1 MSVVFGSAR
10 IDEHG
15 KIKGGAAG
23 DQTGGEVSTQAYY
36 TSAKGWVGLRAY
48 NSTVA
53 DKLAEAMQ
61 QACDNPR
68 IGYDQNQRLGVI
80 IQLAIYGSLKAISG
94 NTECDCSSLV
104 RACVIQATGKDP
116 GNFNTATEKATLL
129 RTGLFKEVKITKA
142 DDCRTGDIL
151 VTKVKGHTGIITSG
165 NILGIAI
172 PTVKKGSKGSNAKIL
187 QHNLNQCG
195 YDLKEDGDFGKLSTA
210 ALVRWQYANKLSAD
224 GIYGP
229 KSYAKMKEILNG

>member
-36 TSAKGWVGLRAY
+36 TSSKGWVGLRSY

-53 DKLAEAMQ
+53 DKLATAMQ
-61 QACDNPR
+61 QACDNPH

-80 IQLAIYGSLKAISG
+80 TQLAKYGSLKAISV

-104 RACVIQATGKDP
+104 RACVIQATGNDP

-142 DDCRTGDIL
+142 SDCRTGDIL
-151 VTKVKGHTGIITSG
+151 VTKVKGHTVIVTSAPAPFMG
-165 NILGIAI
+165 RKA
-172 PTVKKGSKGSNAKIL
+172 TVTASALHVRKGPAATYPHVRYLHKGDVVTVYAEKSGWALIGVDEWCSTK
-187 QHNLNQCG
+187 
-195 YDLKEDGDFGKLSTA
+195 YLK
-210 ALVRWQYANKLSAD
+210 
-224 GIYGP
+224 
-229 KSYAKMKEILNG
+229 

>member
-36 TSAKGWVGLRAY
+36 TSAKGWVGLRAKDEKIA
-48 NSTVA
+48 T
-53 DKLAEAMQ
+53 KLAEAMQ
-61 QACDNPR
+61 QACDNPH

-104 RACVIQATGKDP
+104 RACVIQATGSDP

-129 RTGLFKEVKITKA
+129 KTGLFREVKITKA
-142 DDCRTGDIL
+142 DDCQTGDVL
-151 VTKVKGHTGIITSG
+151 VTKTKGHTVIVTSAPAPFMG
-165 NILGIAI
+165 RKA
-172 PTVKKGSKGSNAKIL
+172 TVTASALHVRRGPAVTYPHVRYLHKGDPVTV
-187 QHNLNQCG
+187 
-195 YDLKEDGDFGKLSTA
+195 YDEVSGWGRIGTNEWVSLKYLK
-210 ALVRWQYANKLSAD
+210 
-224 GIYGP
+224 
-229 KSYAKMKEILNG
+229 

>member
-23 DQTGGEVSTQAYY
+23 DQTGKEVSTQAYY

-61 QACDNPR
+61 QACDNPH

-80 IQLAIYGSLKAISG
+80 TQLAKYGSLKAISV

-104 RACVIQATGKDP
+104 RACIIQATGIDP
-116 GNFNTATEKATLL
+116 GNFNTATEKTALL
-129 RTGLFKEVKITKA
+129 ATGLFEVVRIEKA
-142 DDCRTGDIL
+142 FNCFLGDIL
-151 VTKVKGHTGIITSG
+151 VTKTKGHTGIIVSAPAPLLGRKATVTASTLHVRRGPAKTYTHVRYLHKGDPVTVYDEVSG
-165 NILGIAI
+165 WGRIGTNEW
-172 PTVKKGSKGSNAKIL
+172 VS
-187 QHNLNQCG
+187 
-195 YDLKEDGDFGKLSTA
+195 LKYLK
-210 ALVRWQYANKLSAD
+210 
-224 GIYGP
+224 
-229 KSYAKMKEILNG
+229 

>member
-15 KIKGGAAG
+15 KAKGGAAG
-23 DQTGGEVSTQAYY
+23 DQTGKEVSTQAYY
-36 TSAKGWVGLRAY
+36 TSAKGWVGLRAKDEKIA
-48 NSTVA
+48 T
-53 DKLAEAMQ
+53 KLADAMR
-61 QACDNPR
+61 QACDNPH

-104 RACVIQATGKDP
+104 RACVIQATGNDP

-142 DDCRTGDIL
+142 DDCQTGDVL
-151 VTKVKGHTGIITSG
+151 VTKTKGHTVIVTSAPAPFMG
-165 NILGIAI
+165 RKASVTASALHVRKGPAVTY
-172 PTVKKGSKGSNAKIL
+172 PHVRYLHKGDPVTV
-187 QHNLNQCG
+187 
-195 YDLKEDGDFGKLSTA
+195 YDEVPGWGRIGTNEWVSLKYLK
-210 ALVRWQYANKLSAD
+210 
-224 GIYGP
+224 
-229 KSYAKMKEILNG
+229 

>member
-36 TSAKGWVGLRAY
+36 TSAKGWVGLRAKDEKIA
-48 NSTVA
+48 T
-53 DKLAEAMQ
+53 KLAEAMQ
-61 QACDNPR
+61 QACDNPH

-104 RACVIQATGKDP
+104 RACVIQATGIDP
-116 GNFNTATEKATLL
+116 GNFNTATEKAALL
-129 RTGLFKEVKITKA
+129 KTGLFREVKITKA

-151 VTKVKGHTGIITSG
+151 VTKIKGHTGIITSAPAPL
-165 NILGIAI
+165 LGRKA
-172 PTVKKGSKGSNAKIL
+172 TVTASALHVRKGPAVTYAHVRYLHKGDPVTV
-187 QHNLNQCG
+187 
-195 YDLKEDGDFGKLSTA
+195 YDEVSGWGRIGTNEWVSLKYLK
-210 ALVRWQYANKLSAD
+210 
-224 GIYGP
+224 
-229 KSYAKMKEILNG
+229 

>member
-1 MSVVFGSAR
+1 MSVRIGSAR

-36 TSAKGWVGLRAY
+36 TSSKGWVGLRAY

-61 QACDNPR
+61 QACDNPH
-68 IGYDQNQRLGVI
+68 IGYDQNQRTGVI
-80 IQLAIYGSLKAISG
+80 TALYKYGNLIDIAV
-94 NTECDCSSLV
+94 NTEADCSSLV
-104 RACVIQATGKDP
+104 RACVIQATGNDP

-151 VTKVKGHTGIITSG
+151 VTQVKGHTVIVTSAPAPFMG
-165 NILGIAI
+165 RKTIVTASALHVRKGPAVTY
-172 PTVKKGSKGSNAKIL
+172 PHVRYLHKGDVVTVYAEKSGWALIGVDEWCSMK
-187 QHNLNQCG
+187 
-195 YDLKEDGDFGKLSTA
+195 YLK
-210 ALVRWQYANKLSAD
+210 
-224 GIYGP
+224 
-229 KSYAKMKEILNG
+229 